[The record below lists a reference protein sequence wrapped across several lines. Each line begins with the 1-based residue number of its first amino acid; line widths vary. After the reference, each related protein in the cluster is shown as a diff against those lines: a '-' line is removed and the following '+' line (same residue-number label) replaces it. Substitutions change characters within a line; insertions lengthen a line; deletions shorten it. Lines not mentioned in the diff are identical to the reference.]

1 MELMLCRRYAL
12 WLLPVMVLLLSLLL
26 PAGAAAENELEN
38 EEGAITARAAILM
51 DRETGRVLWEK
62 NAQLRLPMA
71 STTKIMTAI
80 LALELGHEAD
90 IITVSGRAAATEGSS
105 IWLEEGEQKTLEE
118 LLYGLMLRSGNDAA
132 VAIAEHI
139 AGSVEKFA
147 ALMNEKAAAIGAT
160 NTHFCNPHGLPD
172 DRHYTTAYDLAL
184 ITAYALQNER
194 FREIIR
200 TPEYIISWPGRE
212 WDRVLQNQNRLLELY
227 PGGDG
232 VKTGWTKA
240 AGRCFVGSATREG
253 WQLVA
258 VVLDA
263 PQMWEDTMQLLDYG
277 FETYTRQKIL
287 YQGQVLCSA
296 EVYKGEEQRV
306 DVVAS
311 NDFHYPLRPEERSRV
326 RYVFKL
332 QDRPAAP
339 LAAGQKLG
347 ELEMYLGENLLGR
360 VELQSGQAIRR
371 MPLGHYLAG
380 LWASLIR

>member
-1 MELMLCRRYAL
+1 MKLMLCRRYAL
-12 WLLPVMVLLLSLLL
+12 WLWPAMLLLLSLLL
-26 PAGAAAENELEN
+26 PAAAAAESELAT
-38 EEGAITARAAILM
+38 EEGGITARAAILM

-80 LALELGHEAD
+80 LALELGNEAD
-90 IITVSGRAAATEGSS
+90 VITTSKRAAATEGSS

-118 LLYGLMLRSGNDAA
+118 LLYGLMLLSGNDAA

-139 AGSVEKFA
+139 AGSVENFA

-184 ITAYALQNER
+184 ISAYALQNER

-232 VKTGWTKA
+232 VKTGWTKE

-258 VVLDA
+258 VVLNA
-263 PQMWEDTMQLLDYG
+263 PQMWEDTMRLLDYG
-277 FETYTRQKIL
+277 FETYSRQKVL
-287 YQGQVLCSA
+287 YQGQVICTA
-296 EVYKGEEQRV
+296 EVYKGTQRV

-311 NDFHYPLRPEERSRV
+311 KDFHYPLRPEERSRV
-326 RYVFKL
+326 RYVIKL
-332 QDRPAAP
+332 QDRLAAP

-380 LWASLIR
+380 LWKSFLR

>member
-1 MELMLCRRYAL
+1 MKLMLCRRYAL
-12 WLLPVMVLLLSLLL
+12 WLWPAMLLLLSLLL
-26 PAGAAAENELEN
+26 PAAAAAENELAT
-38 EEGAITARAAILM
+38 EEGGITARAAILM

-80 LALELGHEAD
+80 LALELGNEAD
-90 IITVSGRAAATEGSS
+90 VITTSKRAAATEGSS

-118 LLYGLMLRSGNDAA
+118 LLYGLMLLSGNDAA

-139 AGSVEKFA
+139 AGSVENFA

-184 ITAYALQNER
+184 ISAYALQNER

-232 VKTGWTKA
+232 VKTGWTKE

-258 VVLDA
+258 VVLNA
-263 PQMWEDTMQLLDYG
+263 PQMWEDTMRLLDYG
-277 FETYTRQKIL
+277 FETYSRQKVL
-287 YQGQVLCSA
+287 YQGQVICTA
-296 EVYKGEEQRV
+296 EVYKGTQ
-306 DVVAS
+306 
-311 NDFHYPLRPEERSRV
+311 
-326 RYVFKL
+326 
-332 QDRPAAP
+332 
-339 LAAGQKLG
+339 
-347 ELEMYLGENLLGR
+347 
-360 VELQSGQAIRR
+360 
-371 MPLGHYLAG
+371 
-380 LWASLIR
+380 

>member
-1 MELMLCRRYAL
+1 MKLMLCRRYAL
-12 WLLPVMVLLLSLLL
+12 WLWPAMLLLLSLLL
-26 PAGAAAENELEN
+26 PAAAAAENELAT
-38 EEGAITARAAILM
+38 EEGGITARAAILM

-80 LALELGHEAD
+80 LALELGNEAD
-90 IITVSGRAAATEGSS
+90 VITTSKRAAATEGSS

-118 LLYGLMLRSGNDAA
+118 LLYGLMLLSGNDAA

-139 AGSVEKFA
+139 AGSVENFA

-184 ITAYALQNER
+184 ISAYALQNER

-232 VKTGWTKA
+232 VKTGWTKE

-258 VVLDA
+258 VVLNA
-263 PQMWEDTMQLLDYG
+263 PQMWEDTMRLLDYG
-277 FETYTRQKIL
+277 FETYSRQKVL
-287 YQGQVLCSA
+287 YQGQVICTA
-296 EVYKGEEQRV
+296 EVYKGTQRV

-311 NDFHYPLRPEERSRV
+311 KDFHYPLRPEERSRV
-326 RYVFKL
+326 RYVIKL
-332 QDRPAAP
+332 QDRLAAP

-380 LWASLIR
+380 LWKSFLR